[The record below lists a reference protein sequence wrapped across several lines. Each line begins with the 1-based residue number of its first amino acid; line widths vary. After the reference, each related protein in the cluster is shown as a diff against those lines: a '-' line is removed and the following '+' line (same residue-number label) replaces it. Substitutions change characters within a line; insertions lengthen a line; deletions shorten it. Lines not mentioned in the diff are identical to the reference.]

1 MEQAVLTRRERHK
14 EATRQAIHEAALA
27 LTEERGLA
35 AVTVEAIAER
45 ADVAPRTF
53 SNYFA
58 SKEDALLG
66 LEPDGAGSLTRALAD
81 RPSAE
86 APLEALRAVLIEH
99 MVSKFDPPEAGL
111 RRIRIIGGE
120 PHLKAR
126 MAGRFDQ
133 LTAGL
138 AEGLAERMKADP
150 GRDIYPALMVTAC
163 AGAVRT
169 ALLWWSAQDPLPD
182 LGAVLAGVFDQL
194 GAGLGRPVVS
204 PIVSPAGSRGG
215 GR

>member
-1 MEQAVLTRRERHK
+1 MEQATLSRRERHK
-14 EATRQAIHEAALA
+14 EATRLSIHEAALA

-66 LEPDGAGSLTRALAD
+66 LEPDAAGSLVRALAA
-81 RPSAE
+81 RPPAE
-86 APLEALRAVLIEH
+86 APLAALRAVLIEH
-99 MVSKFDPPEAGL
+99 MVSKFDPPASGL
-111 RRIRIIGGE
+111 RRIRVIGGE
-120 PHLKAR
+120 PQLKAR

-138 AEGLAERMKADP
+138 AEGVAERMGVDP

-163 AGAVRT
+163 AGAIRT
-169 ALLWWSAQDPLPD
+169 ALLWWSGQDPLPD
-182 LGAVLAGVFDQL
+182 LRSVLTGVFEQL
-194 GAGLGRPVVS
+194 ADGLGRPVG
-204 PIVSPAGSRGG
+204 SPAASRGE